1 MRWLLKLSDDMDPL
15 KKTDCLT
22 PLNSSHKMFRIGNN
36 VCFNGHFDYCC
47 NGQEQ
52 DGHNFFS
59 SKNDMIRDY
68 FGGGDQVVFVFIKEG
83 I

>member
-1 MRWLLKLSDDMDPL
+1 
-15 KKTDCLT
+15 
-22 PLNSSHKMFRIGNN
+22 MFRIGNN

-68 FGGGDQVVFVFIKEG
+68 FGGRDQVVFVFIKEG